1 MTIDINNDAKQND
14 QPFNIDM
21 DIPTT
26 LPQGRGGFVPA
37 STVAAEVQVKR
48 STFLVRM
55 PMLCSRGILIK
66 RLATILLP
74 RHQNIAF
81 LPHTSSTHDKLT
93 DHELVPTDDIGINH
107 YIFDEKTFTRN
118 RGSKNEYKL
127 LECKIQVESPISL
140 YQIKGA
146 PAVMELLK
154 KHDIYITAKTFC
166 KAVSTK
172 AIGILMNLDAKRSA
186 KNKII
191 EDLKKE
197 VDESTQQDVFVD
209 LIPHRGLVRIGKKV
223 IFGQFLKV
231 MVDINY
237 ATTAAKIIQDGL
249 KNTVFGIGMKNVRL
263 MPVYPIPNL
272 MTAEMFGKMILA
284 HNDSMYGIAEIQVD
298 NIWEIDTPSHL
309 PESIKNRF
317 NLPDGVENK
326 DDLYTLREVIMPI
339 FWGHY
344 NNTPVVRDVY
354 IMRGRLM
361 IVCEKEKLAETTKLV
376 DMLFEFL
383 KDEFNV
389 ESNTLTKSADKFAAW
404 VGCSTPKNEN
414 RHPAR
419 TGTLVFGEGGLLKAT
434 VNSFLDTH
442 LDNLP
447 AGLVPKVG
455 KAAKKPDL
463 SRPPPMSLMSKGS
476 TRAIV
481 DPAEF
486 TPQAVN
492 AWASA
497 KVWGGLDQHN
507 NTSRKK
513 KTTTQKS
520 HKAPAKEVIE
530 IDDFTNSTV
539 SMTSGTQ
546 AALDAMRQSV
556 RVLEQDKKQHETKIA
571 SMDKT
576 MEQIAKDVTT
586 ISNSQRQSNTEY
598 VQLKEQILNIA
609 QANGEMKKEMKE
621 MKDMIMCIATH
632 LGGVRT
638 EAVTASNSSTPQHQ
652 QPTQSTTQSQY
663 YSQFSNSSLTLQQS
677 QGMSNLNMETGSKPA
692 PAMTEPGGVSTTD
705 DMSRKKLKQR
715 HLQVFD
721 TQDTTGTQTNR
732 ADHPPLMPQ
741 ASDISIGSDD
751 NHATSDVEST
761 SMYD

>member
-1 MTIDINNDAKQND
+1 MTTTTDNDDKRND

-37 STVAAEVQVKR
+37 STLEEPVQVKR
-48 STFLVRM
+48 STFVVRM
-55 PMLCSRGILIK
+55 PLLCSRGILIK

-74 RHQNIAF
+74 RHKHIAF

-140 YQIKGA
+140 YKIKGA
-146 PAVMELLK
+146 TAVMDLLN
-154 KHDIYITAKTFC
+154 KHNIYITAKNYC

-172 AIGILMNLDAKRSA
+172 AVGILMNLDAKRSA

-191 EDLKKE
+191 EDLKKA
-197 VDESTQQDVFVD
+197 VDEVTEKDVFVD
-209 LIPHRGLVRIGKKV
+209 LVPHRGLVRLGKKV

-231 MVDINY
+231 MVDVAY
-237 ATTAAKIIQDGL
+237 ATTAAKTLQDGL
-249 KNTVFGIGMKNVRL
+249 KNMVFGTGMKNVRL

-284 HNDSMYGIAEIQVD
+284 HNDSMYSIAEIQVD
-298 NIWEIDTPSHL
+298 NIWEIDATSTIPDK
-309 PESIKNRF
+309 IKQRF
-317 NLPDGVENK
+317 NLPHGMENK
-326 DDLYTLREVIMPI
+326 DDLYTLRDLIMPI

-344 NNTPVVRDVY
+344 KNEPVVRDVY

-376 DMLFEFL
+376 DMMFDFM
-383 KDEFNV
+383 KKEFNV
-389 ESNTLTKSADKFAAW
+389 ASNNLTRSADKFASW

-442 LDNLP
+442 LDDLP
-447 AGLVPKVG
+447 AGLIPQVG
-455 KAAKKPDL
+455 QAAKKPDL
-463 SRPPPMSLMSKGS
+463 SRPPPMALMSKGS
-476 TRAIV
+476 TRAII

-492 AWASA
+492 AWESA
-497 KVWGGLDQHN
+497 KVWSSPDRHSN
-507 NTSRKK
+507 DIRKK
-513 KTTTQKS
+513 TAPIKKKVQV
-520 HKAPAKEVIE
+520 PAKEVIE

-539 SMTSGTQ
+539 SMSSGTQ

-556 RVLEQDKKQHETKIA
+556 RTLETDKKQHEIKIA
-571 SMDKT
+571 SLDKT
-576 MEQIAKDVTT
+576 MEQIAQDVKK
-586 ISNSQRQSNTEY
+586 ISDSQRKSNTEY
-598 VQLKEQILNIA
+598 VQLKEQILSIVET
-609 QANGEMKKEMKE
+609 NGEMRREMKE

-638 EAVTASNSSTPQHQ
+638 DPASDVEPADTRQQPVSQNSTP
-652 QPTQSTTQSQY
+652 SKY
-663 YSQFSNSSLTLQQS
+663 YSQLSNTSFNLHSLS
-677 QGMSNLNMETGSKPA
+677 QHDTA
-692 PAMTEPGGVSTTD
+692 VSD
-705 DMSRKKLKQR
+705 DINGSRKKLKQG
-715 HLQVFD
+715 HLQVFNTQSTTD
-721 TQDTTGTQTNR
+721 THNTR